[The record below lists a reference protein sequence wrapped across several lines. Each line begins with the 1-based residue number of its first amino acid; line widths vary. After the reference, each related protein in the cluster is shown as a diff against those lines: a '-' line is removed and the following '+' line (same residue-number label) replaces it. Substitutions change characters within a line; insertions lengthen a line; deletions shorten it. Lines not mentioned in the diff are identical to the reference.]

1 MTLNLPIDL
10 LIELLI
16 ANNIVFRSFRTNPL
30 LGAYP
35 QYGYASLG
43 FKDISVYAQKY
54 GDRSLYTSSLKR
66 SPSKASP
73 SKACPSKEKD
83 LENNLENNAHC
94 DLIQSFSVQKAGNT
108 PTECEDIWH
117 FAKCNAR
124 VSIALSD
131 GATESSFARE
141 WAKELVTAFV
151 NRRCPWQEI
160 YSCAANWLGPLQIN
174 WQQWL
179 AHQNLSWFAKRKA
192 GAGAF
197 ATFLSLEVFPNLS
210 WRSLAVGD
218 SCLFIVRDRRL
229 HKSFPLQNSQEFS
242 NCPKLIGTHGQ
253 AANMHMSQIQGEAK
267 IGDRF
272 YLTTDAIACWILKQI
287 EANQDPWVKLEEID
301 SQASFAEWVTEL
313 RDRRDIANDDTTLLC
328 LQIQETYAAPMPQN
342 CES

>member
-1 MTLNLPIDL
+1 MLRCDLELTEIKL
-10 LIELLI
+10 LIELPI

-30 LGAYP
+30 LGAHP
-35 QYGYASLG
+35 QHGYASLG
-43 FKDISVYAQKY
+43 FKDISVNAQKY
-54 GDRSLYTSSLKR
+54 GDRNLYTSSLK
-66 SPSKASP
+66 AS
-73 SKACPSKEKD
+73 PSKEKD
-83 LENNLENNAHC
+83 LENNLKSNLENNAHG

-124 VSIALSD
+124 ISIALSD

-151 NRRCPWQEI
+151 DRRCPWQEI
-160 YSCAANWLGPLQIN
+160 YGCAANWLLPLQTN

-179 AHQNLSWFAKRKA
+179 ARQNLSWFAKRKA

-197 ATFLSLEVFPNLS
+197 ATFLSLEVFTNLS
-210 WRSLAVGD
+210 WKSLAVGD
-218 SCLFIVRDRRL
+218 SCLFIVRDRL
-229 HKSFPLQNSQEFS
+229 LYKSFPLQNSQEFS

-253 AANMHMSQIQGEAK
+253 AANIPISQIQGEAK

-301 SQASFAEWVTEL
+301 SQASFAEWVNEL
-313 RDRRDIANDDTTLLC
+313 RDRRAIANDDTTLLC
-328 LQIQETYAAPMPQN
+328 VQIQETSAAPMPQN